1 MMRLTFIPLTILLV
15 CAPAQG
21 QNEEP
26 PGELMAAQT
35 VELLIQSATLSAM
48 ADMQR
53 SLVLGMA
60 RIYGVNATRILVLGA
75 QWRVLK
81 AQVQEFEQAVDK
93 AQTAREKD
101 TLRTAHKLV
110 EVTVKDYF
118 EELLKIADTA
128 RRR

>member
-1 MMRLTFIPLTILLV
+1 MMRLAFIPLTILLV

-26 PGELMAAQT
+26 SEELIAAQT

-48 ADMQR
+48 AEMQR

-60 RIYGVNATRILVLGA
+60 RIYGANGTRILVLGA

-81 AQVQEFEQAVDK
+81 AQEQEFEQAIDK
-93 AQTAREKD
+93 AQTASEKD

-118 EELLKIADTA
+118 EELLKIADTP